1 MRLTAYM
8 VHKPKTEREGL
19 VHFITWMMSVS
30 THDVVFTSYSG
41 YSCLTFLSE
50 KSAHLPLQVVPLLAS
65 WNPVLHS
72 QRKDPGSFT
81 HLWSQ
86 PPLVLSHS
94 LMSGEKRENK
104 RTIQPITGPHLA
116 TRQEDKKLSLLV
128 INGYLLSSPAFLSM
142 QWMWI
147 FFHHNV
153 LEMHTW
159 PKVDSPVHV
168 SSLLSRVN
176 PLLQLHMNDPSL
188 LLHICWQLAV
198 PLVHSSISSGK
209 TWRKGRG
216 SERQRGN
223 LHKYVQLA
231 ADNESTVGQSG
242 HLGQANYI
250 YSFASATSS
259 I

>member
-1 MRLTAYM
+1 MQVWHSSTRIVHYACAVQRKYDVMRLTAYM

-81 HLWSQ
+81 HLWSH

-104 RTIQPITGPHLA
+104 RTIQPSQGHIWPLD
-116 TRQEDKKLSLLV
+116 RKIKS
-128 INGYLLSSPAFLSM
+128 
-142 QWMWI
+142 
-147 FFHHNV
+147 FH
-153 LEMHTW
+153 
-159 PKVDSPVHV
+159 
-168 SSLLSRVN
+168 
-176 PLLQLHMNDPSL
+176 
-188 LLHICWQLAV
+188 C
-198 PLVHSSISSGK
+198 
-209 TWRKGRG
+209 
-216 SERQRGN
+216 
-223 LHKYVQLA
+223 
-231 ADNESTVGQSG
+231 
-242 HLGQANYI
+242 
-250 YSFASATSS
+250 
-259 I
+259 

>member
-8 VHKPKTEREGL
+8 VHKPKIEREGL

-81 HLWSQ
+81 HLWSH

-128 INGYLLSSPAFLSM
+128 INGYLLSSPAFLLM

-153 LEMHTW
+153 LLDQKWTHRYMFHRCCPGWTHSYSCIW
-159 PKVDSPVHV
+159 MTPVCCCTSAGSWLYHWYTHLYLV
-168 SSLLSRVN
+168 ERHEGKEGGVRDKEETFTSMYS
-176 PLLQLHMNDPSL
+176 LQLIMSL
-188 LLHICWQLAV
+188 Q
-198 PLVHSSISSGK
+198 
-209 TWRKGRG
+209 
-216 SERQRGN
+216 
-223 LHKYVQLA
+223 
-231 ADNESTVGQSG
+231 
-242 HLGQANYI
+242 
-250 YSFASATSS
+250 
-259 I
+259 